1 MTIHQDYKKA
11 KDVIA
16 SCDDFRQLHG
26 AKRFMNLFFRKYS
39 TPSKNNTYFADD
51 MAVDM
56 YNRLQKLYYVR
67 KYQLTQYID

>member
-1 MTIHQDYKKA
+1 MSIHQDYKKA

-39 TPSKNNTYFADD
+39 IPSKNNTYYVDD

>member
-1 MTIHQDYKKA
+1 MSIHLDYKKA

-16 SCDDFRQLHG
+16 SCDDFRQLYG

-39 TPSKNNTYFADD
+39 EPSKHNTFYVDD
-51 MAVDM
+51 TAVEM

-67 KYQLTQYID
+67 KYQLNQYID

>member
-1 MTIHQDYKKA
+1 MSIHLDYKKA

-39 TPSKNNTYFADD
+39 IPSKNNTY
-51 MAVDM
+51 AVDDIVGEM